1 MTATQMLSSITTM
14 ISAPLPRAGGP
25 MPHLRLSAVAR
36 SAPPV
41 LVLIRRRCSTHLRS
55 HDTVPPLH
63 FLGKVEA
70 RKAISPTMRLRGA
83 LRRSIHEG
91 TAMHEEAAERPDL
104 MGAWMRGRETCLTR
118 LCTIVL
124 FLVMI
129 TPSGVGC
136 GFVWSKFGLSTMD

>member
-1 MTATQMLSSITTM
+1 MTATRMLSSITTM

-25 MPHLRLSAVAR
+25 MPHPQLSVAAH

-41 LVLIRRRCSTHLRS
+41 LVSIRQRCSTHLRS

-83 LRRSIHEG
+83 LRRSVHEG

-104 MGAWMRGRETCLTR
+104 MGARMRGHETWLAR
-118 LCTIVL
+118 LCTIIS
-124 FLVMI
+124 FLVVI
-129 TPSGVGC
+129 IPSVVGC
-136 GFVWSKFGLSTMD
+136 GFVL

>member
-1 MTATQMLSSITTM
+1 MTATRMLSLITTM

-25 MPHLRLSAVAR
+25 MPHLQLSAAAH

-41 LVLIRRRCSTHLRS
+41 PVSIRRRCSTHLRF

-63 FLGKVEA
+63 CLDKVEA

-83 LRRSIHEG
+83 LRRSVHEG

-104 MGAWMRGRETCLTR
+104 MGARMRGHEIWLAR
-118 LCTIVL
+118 LCTIIL
-124 FLVMI
+124 FLVVI
-129 TPSGVGC
+129 IR
-136 GFVWSKFGLSTMD
+136 